1 MDKENFAM
9 QLIEKQLQRD
19 EYTRK
24 KIFNLFEDDKE
35 EALLAKIEAKVK
47 VKEIK
52 QRYLYPVKE
61 ELIDTKT
68 QQIIDQ

>member
-9 QLIEKQLQRD
+9 QLIEKQLRRD

-35 EALLAKIEAKVK
+35 EALLAKIEVK

-61 ELIDTKT
+61 ELIDTET
-68 QQIIDQ
+68 QQIVDQ

>member
-47 VKEIK
+47 EIK

-61 ELIDTKT
+61 ELIDTET
-68 QQIIDQ
+68 QQIVDQ

>member
-9 QLIEKQLQRD
+9 QLIEKQLRRD

-24 KIFNLFEDDKE
+24 KIFNLFKDDKE
-35 EALLAKIEAKVK
+35 EALLAKIEVK

-52 QRYLYPVKE
+52 ARHHYPVKE
-61 ELIDTKT
+61 ELIDTET
-68 QQIIDQ
+68 QQIVDQ